1 MIYQVRPLQ
10 MKKVMTFLDLVLTTQ
25 PINQHLRVDYQMNL
39 LQQVYMMIDTDQF
52 IKWLPWMVVY
62 LIY

>member
-10 MKKVMTFLDLVLTTQ
+10 TKKMMTFLGLVLTTQ
-25 PINQHLRVDYQMNL
+25 PIDQHLRVDYQMYL
-39 LQQVYMMIDTDQF
+39 LQQVYIMIDTDQF